1 MGISTNLKL
10 FSPFNVELTMSIE
23 RKSIIPAA
31 PIHPLA
37 ALATIALDGVITV
50 FELLDPFMLLLISA
64 GAGLLSFL
72 ATTLVQRYLAK
83 DDWGPAL
90 AKGLVMGIFAGVPYP
105 IAGTAIGA
113 PLLLWAGLH
122 EWVKIPLSGNNQI
135 VDSAFKN
142 VPVLENKNK
151 ENEDEA

>member
-1 MGISTNLKL
+1 
-10 FSPFNVELTMSIE
+10 MSIE
-23 RKSIIPAA
+23 RRSAIPAA

-37 ALATIALDGVITV
+37 ALATIALDGVLGILEI
-50 FELLDPFMLLLISA
+50 FDPLMLLFIS
-64 GAGLLSFL
+64 GGIGLLGFL

-83 DDWGPAL
+83 DEWGPAV

-113 PLLLWAGLH
+113 PLLIWAGLH
-122 EWVKIPLSGNNQI
+122 EWVKLPISGNNQV

-142 VPVLENKNK
+142 AQVLEGK
-151 ENEDEA
+151 EPEHEA